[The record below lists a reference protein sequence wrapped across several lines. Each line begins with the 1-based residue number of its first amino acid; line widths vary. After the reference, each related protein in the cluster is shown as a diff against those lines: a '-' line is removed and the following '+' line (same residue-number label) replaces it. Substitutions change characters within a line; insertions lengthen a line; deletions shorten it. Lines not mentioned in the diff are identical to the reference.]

1 MRMFDSKKRNK
12 THKDATVR
20 GEGERELYARE
31 DCNRSDGAICQV
43 HYKKRKKEKEERKR
57 RMRDRIKL
65 GVERMKRKIKS
76 VTSE

>member
-1 MRMFDSKKRNK
+1 MRMFDSKKRKK

-43 HYKKRKKEKEERKR
+43 HYKKKERKKEEEKEKKKKERQN
-57 RMRDRIKL
+57 
-65 GVERMKRKIKS
+65 
-76 VTSE
+76 

>member
-1 MRMFDSKKRNK
+1 MQQAEGR
-12 THKDATVR
+12 
-20 GEGERELYARE
+20 GERELYARE

-43 HYKKRKKEKEERKR
+43 HYKKEKRKKEREERR
-57 RMRDRIKL
+57 RRKRDRIKL